1 MPNNSAITFT
11 IKVSTIIVVSIEKI
25 LKDTFSITS
34 FLDLIPNII
43 YKIATINTKILSIT
57 IKVLYFNK
65 NLLILSI
72 LLT

>member
-1 MPNNSAITFT
+1 MQNNSAIAFT
-11 IKVSTIIVVSIEKI
+11 IKLITIIVVSIEKI

-43 YKIATINTKILSIT
+43 YKVATINIIILSIT

-72 LLT
+72 LLI

>member
-1 MPNNSAITFT
+1 MPNNSTTTFT

-34 FLDLIPNII
+34 FLDLIPNIK
-43 YKIATINTKILSIT
+43 YKIATINIKILSIT

>member
-1 MPNNSAITFT
+1 MPNNSTTTFT

-34 FLDLIPNII
+34 FLDLIPNIK
-43 YKIATINTKILSIT
+43 YKIATIIIKILSIT

-72 LLT
+72 LLI